1 MSQEANFSNYPL
13 PAALTFRVVSYLTV
27 FRLVVSFALV
37 AAFHS
42 DLLVKAYFLD
52 NSAIVSTLLLSY
64 FIIAVY
70 LVIVVWRKKTQPFL
84 LARLSLLTDIVF
96 LTVMLFIFGGLGS
109 GFPVLL
115 IFASASAA
123 ILLPLRIALFLASMV
138 VLALIGESVTGI
150 LLRDETLTDLLQ
162 AGLYGVTTFIIAILV
177 NLLSFWLRDY
187 RLLAERQAL
196 DLTRL
201 EQINELIIRRMRSGV
216 LAVDADDCI
225 QLMNESAWFLI
236 GSPSG
241 KHQALAHVSP
251 ELEKAMSAWRI
262 NPGIEVDPL
271 TLRSSQARV
280 VPKFVSLPGSAEI
293 RVLIFLEDN
302 DVVAQRALEMSA
314 NSLAKLSGS
323 IAHEIRNPL
332 AAISHAAQL
341 LAESEDISETDGRL
355 INIIHSQ
362 SRRMNDIVEN
372 ILQLSRREKS
382 RPDLL
387 NLKTWLNEITNEFK
401 ATFPVMTIDMI
412 TDLDEDDVWVL
423 FDRGQLHQV
432 IWKLMENAIQH
443 AGHEINVASV
453 KIKMKHLPGT
463 GYCVIT
469 VEDNGPGIPEQ
480 QVEHIFEPFYTNDK
494 QGSGLGL
501 YIARQL
507 CEVNQ
512 AELTVDSSPGKG
524 TRFHIRVALVRS
536 DTHQLTEIVTL

>member
-1 MSQEANFSNYPL
+1 M
-13 PAALTFRVVSYLTV
+13 
-27 FRLVVSFALV
+27 
-37 AAFHS
+37 
-42 DLLVKAYFLD
+42 
-52 NSAIVSTLLLSY
+52 
-64 FIIAVY
+64 
-70 LVIVVWRKKTQPFL
+70 
-84 LARLSLLTDIVF
+84 
-96 LTVMLFIFGGLGS
+96 
-109 GFPVLL
+109 
-115 IFASASAA
+115 
-123 ILLPLRIALFLASMV
+123 
-138 VLALIGESVTGI
+138 
-150 LLRDETLTDLLQ
+150 
-162 AGLYGVTTFIIAILV
+162 
-177 NLLSFWLRDY
+177 
-187 RLLAERQAL
+187 
-196 DLTRL
+196 
-201 EQINELIIRRMRSGV
+201 
-216 LAVDADDCI
+216 
-225 QLMNESAWFLI
+225 
-236 GSPSG
+236 
-241 KHQALAHVSP
+241 
-251 ELEKAMSAWRI
+251 
-262 NPGIEVDPL
+262 
-271 TLRSSQARV
+271 
-280 VPKFVSLPGSAEI
+280 
-293 RVLIFLEDN
+293 LIFLEDN

-341 LAESEDISETDGRL
+341 LAESEDISETDRRL

-432 IWKLMENAIQH
+432 VWKLMENAIQH
-443 AGHEINVASV
+443 AGYETNVASV

-480 QVEHIFEPFYTNDK
+480 QIEHIFEPFYTTDK
-494 QGSGLGL
+494 LGSGLGL

-536 DTHQLTEIVTL
+536 DTQQPTEIVTL